1 MRPNVALEQRDR
13 RALAATSA
21 PRPCHS
27 RRLARELD
35 RSSSPVNVEH
45 IGPSPLAS
53 PEVVAKPEPIKA
65 LNASCHR
72 GRCPSYV
79 VMGSHL
85 PDRGPLW
92 MHAIFRTAS
101 GREPDQQHT
110 GLVDCITV
118 QGPRR
123 SRSLQ
128 PLGQRCAS
136 SCLRQNRRL
145 TTLNIRAI
153 TIANVWTKDIGG
165 FQPLSGQS
173 PDDGVIPDH
182 ASPRN

>member
-1 MRPNVALEQRDR
+1 MRPNVGAIVGLKPRHQRHATVVLHDRIVRPNVALEQRDR
-13 RALAATSA
+13 RALVATSA

-27 RRLARELD
+27 RRLARELG
-35 RSSSPVNVEH
+35 RFSPPVNVEH

-53 PEVVAKPEPIKA
+53 PEVVAKPERIKA

-72 GRCPSYV
+72 GRCPSSV

-92 MHAIFRTAS
+92 MHAIFRAAS

-110 GLVDCITV
+110 GLVDCMTM

-136 SCLRQNRRL
+136 SCCDR
-145 TTLNIRAI
+145 T
-153 TIANVWTKDIGG
+153 V
-165 FQPLSGQS
+165 
-173 PDDGVIPDH
+173 
-182 ASPRN
+182 ASPISTSGPSR